1 MSENN
6 IIKKIPPI
14 NIFPTK
20 REMEI
25 DGDIYEIH
33 RHFSGDKSI
42 TQALEQYIIN
52 KSKLEN
58 TEADKQP

>member
-1 MSENN
+1 MSKHN

-14 NIFPTK
+14 NIFPIK

-33 RHFSGDKSI
+33 RYFSGDKSI
-42 TQALEQYIIN
+42 TQALEQYIIS
-52 KSKLEN
+52 KSILEN
-58 TEADKQP
+58 KKEDNQT

>member
-1 MSENN
+1 MSDNH

-33 RHFSGDKSI
+33 RYFSGDKSI

-58 TEADKQP
+58 KKEDNQT